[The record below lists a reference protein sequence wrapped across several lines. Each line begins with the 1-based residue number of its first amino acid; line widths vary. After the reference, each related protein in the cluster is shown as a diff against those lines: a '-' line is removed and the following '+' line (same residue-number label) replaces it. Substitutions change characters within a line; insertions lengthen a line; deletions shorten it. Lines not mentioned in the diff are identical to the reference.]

1 MKPATIEEVKAE
13 QAIFTDLWNIYK
25 KYANISTDDECETF
39 VNETGRLFTEK
50 YKGSDK
56 EKLFREMWLAI
67 TNQLERNYKK
77 KCQCDIKLK

>member
-25 KYANISTDDECETF
+25 KYANISKETEWDDFIVEMDK
-39 VNETGRLFTEK
+39 LFNQK
-50 YKGSDK
+50 YKGSDRAK
-56 EKLFREMWLAI
+56 MFREMLLAI

-77 KCQCDIKLK
+77 EMSVRY

>member
-1 MKPATIEEVKAE
+1 METANIEQVKQE

-25 KYANISTDDECETF
+25 KYANISKETEWDDFIVEMDK
-39 VNETGRLFTEK
+39 LFNQK

-56 EKLFREMWLAI
+56 EKMFREMLLAI
-67 TNQLERNYKK
+67 TNQLEKNHKK